1 MDPQEATKL
10 LVRYAKGDISRAPD
24 GLASALISA
33 GADVNAKDE
42 NGHSLLAVAVDRKNW
57 RMFSAL
63 VSAGAKMSVE
73 ESTGL
78 LLQYAKGE
86 LSGAPSDVVP
96 VLVSRGANVNAKTD
110 DGRSLLDLVSARKD
124 WALFNDLVSA
134 GAKMDIQ
141 EATDLL
147 KQYAKGELSGAPS
160 DVVPVLVSMGAD
172 VNAKDGDGHSLLFI
186 ADSHKNRE
194 AVRALTAAGAKMTP
208 EEKQGFRYSLMSSYI
223 RYGEWREIA
232 EAVENKEIY
241 LTDISSGS
249 GQNAFHAVAQ
259 IGRDYDIDESFL
271 VALKNAGVDINKKD
285 AEGFS
290 PLATAI
296 KVFNSKA
303 VAALLKYG
311 ANPSDSIPIQGA
323 FGHAGEKK
331 LMNYAIELH
340 NESVGRLNEAIRQR
354 NSMPISA
361 GTPYPH
367 SIRYRGPRG
376 VENYNYDQ
384 RTLNESF
391 ERRIQEANS
400 QISTRRQE
408 VEAAKTIVSLMAR
421 ATGTEVS
428 DM

>member
-1 MDPQEATKL
+1 MFSALAALSFPTTSCASEEVSNSIMLRSAARRNDWNEFTKLAATGAKMDPQEATKL
-10 LVRYAKGDISRAPD
+10 LVRYAEGELPGAPS
-24 GLASALISA
+24 GLASALILA

-42 NGHSLLAVAVDRKNW
+42 NGRSLLAVAVDRKNW

-78 LLQYAKGE
+78 LL
-86 LSGAPSDVVP
+86 
-96 VLVSRGANVNAKTD
+96 
-110 DGRSLLDLVSARKD
+110 
-124 WALFNDLVSA
+124 
-134 GAKMDIQ
+134 
-141 EATDLL
+141 
-147 KQYAKGELSGAPS
+147 QYAKGELSGAPS

-296 KVFNSKA
+296 RRQNEKA